1 MYIGG
6 LPLLDYTLD
15 RHRNLSPGKSI
26 EMPAAPT
33 FIEARRLIAEMIY
46 RVGIA
51 IEDSSPAAKRMVARR
66 IIDLQC
72 DLHNFVQFGG
82 EIPGLKLILSDLE
95 VALVSISDDRPDDV
109 GEDPGPYSIEGIA
122 LGVLV
127 HLVRL
132 EDCARHWGWMPE
144 ELRALGLDIRRD
156 EEIIWAARDH
166 IEIKDSSGRV
176 RHRYRLQ

>member
-6 LPLLDYTLD
+6 LQLLDYTLD

-66 IIDLQC
+66 IIEIEGDLY
-72 DLHNFVQFGG
+72 NFVQFGG
-82 EIPGLKLILSDLE
+82 DLRRFKLILRNLE
-95 VALVSISDDRPDDV
+95 QELATFSDDQPDDV
-109 GEDPGPYSIEGIA
+109 GAGPAPYSIEGIA
-122 LGVLV
+122 FSVLV

-132 EDCARHWGWMPE
+132 EECAFYRGWTPKQ
-144 ELRALGLDIRRD
+144 LRDLGLDLRCD
-156 EEIIWAARDH
+156 EEITWLDAERVKIR
-166 IEIKDSSGRV
+166 DSSGNV
-176 RHRYRLQ
+176 RHRYRCQ

>member
-1 MYIGG
+1 
-6 LPLLDYTLD
+6 
-15 RHRNLSPGKSI
+15 
-26 EMPAAPT
+26 MPIAPPI
-33 FIEARRLIAEMIY
+33 IEAWRLIAKMIY

-51 IEDSSPAAKRMVARR
+51 IEDSSPAVKRMVARR

-72 DLHNFVQFGG
+72 DLHNFVQVGG
-82 EIPGLKLILSDLE
+82 GIRGFKTILSNLE
-95 VALVSISDDRPDDV
+95 VALVSFADDRRDDV

-132 EDCARHWGWMPE
+132 EDCARKWGWMPE

-156 EEIIWAARDH
+156 EEIVWATPDH
-166 IEIKDSSGRV
+166 VQIRNSSGRV
-176 RHRYRLQ
+176 RYRYRVH